1 MKGRETF
8 VSCVNPKIRF
18 ALRLPAKILA
28 SVTLKG
34 SLPSQAESAALSRKT
49 KRQQLYR
56 HHDHET
62 ISGQESRM
70 NQGLHRCMMDGF
82 FASDGPMV
90 GWMNR

>member
-1 MKGRETF
+1 MKGRKTF

-49 KRQQLYR
+49 KHQQR
-56 HHDHET
+56 HHGHET

-82 FASDGPMV
+82 LHRMDRWLDG
-90 GWMNR
+90 